1 MSGFVL
7 CEFVDFLMKVKIRK
21 IINFIFDDDVF
32 QLKVDL

>member
-7 CEFVDFLMKVKIRK
+7 YEFVYFFVKVKIRK